1 MNKYTIHFI
10 QNSKSDAMKVA
21 ASDSDLAYFKFK
33 QLNPSA
39 AVTKIVDTAT
49 GEECS
54 IPNTAKKEETKAS
67 TSKETHQSSP
77 AKMELS
83 DECIK
88 KISNAISSSIPKSDV
103 QPIQSKLTDLTV
115 VDWCSII
122 VKANIAMLIVMAIP
136 VGIILALN
144 S

>member
-33 QLNPSA
+33 QLNPSS

-54 IPNTAKKEETKAS
+54 IPNTAKKRGNKS
-67 TSKETHQSSP
+67 INIKRNSP
-77 AKMELS
+77 KLS
-83 DECIK
+83 
-88 KISNAISSSIPKSDV
+88 
-103 QPIQSKLTDLTV
+103 
-115 VDWCSII
+115 
-122 VKANIAMLIVMAIP
+122 
-136 VGIILALN
+136 G
-144 S
+144 